1 MSSVDMDR
9 DGIAAV
15 VADLTLAEKVG
26 LVHGAEDVEGT
37 ATGFVPGVERV
48 GIPPIRLTDG
58 PLGVRTDD
66 PATAFPSSPALAATF
81 DPDLA
86 ERFGRALGREATARG
101 QDILLGPGTN
111 LIRVPHCGR
120 NFEYFSEDPVHAG
133 AFAAAVTEGVQ
144 SAGVVATPKHYVA
157 NSQETRRAE
166 VSAEVDEPVLR
177 ELYLPAFRDAV
188 EAGAGSVM
196 SSYNR
201 VNGTYASE
209 HEWLLTD
216 VLKGEWGFDGYV
228 VSDWFGT
235 ESVVDSANAGLDLQM
250 PGTSVEELIESMGV
264 APDAAAEQM
273 DGDTAGA
280 DSAAAVDDTAAAVD
294 SAAADDAEGAGGEGE
309 EAAPEGPFDAA
320 EDSPFAGGMPDP
332 TSGGRYATELG
343 PAVERGDVPESRLD
357 DMVTRILRSL
367 DAVGHLD
374 DEAGG
379 DNEANGDDEASGDEA
394 AGALDTPEH
403 RDLAATIA
411 TRGTVLL
418 KNDGALPL
426 ADDADVAVVGPN
438 VDEALLGGGGSSEVT
453 PFVRTTPR
461 EGIEARADGAVTV
474 AHGLPRVEGISMFEA
489 MDDAGDPEVGTGG
502 LDGDAGDPEG
512 GPGDPGSVDADGD
525 AERSVDIEGAASAA
539 ADADVAVVFVRD
551 RATEAADR
559 DSLRLP
565 GRQDDLIA
573 AVADAADRTVVVAN
587 ASGPIETPWRDAVD
601 AVLAAWYPGQAH
613 GEAAAAVL
621 YGDADPG
628 GRLPVTFA
636 PEDAYPTADERRF
649 PGVDGEA
656 VYDEGLLVGYRH
668 FDATDAEPTY
678 PFGHG
683 HSYAEFRYEGVE
695 AVGPSTVETTLSN
708 VADRPGRE
716 VVQAYVGV
724 SDTPAAPDVPDERA
738 RPPRELGGF
747 AAVELAPGESATVE
761 IDLDERAFGR
771 YDASAGW
778 TVDAGEY
785 VVEVGRSSRDR
796 RGSATIER

>member
-1 MSSVDMDR
+1 MSR
-9 DGIAAV
+9 DDVAAV
-15 VADLTLAEKVG
+15 VAELTLAEKVG
-26 LVHGAEDVEGT
+26 LVHGTVDAEGT
-37 ATGFVPGVERV
+37 ATGFVSGVERV

-58 PLGVRTDD
+58 PLGVRTDE

-101 QDILLGPGTN
+101 QDVLLGPGTN

-120 NFEYFSEDPVHAG
+120 NFEYFSEDPIHAG
-133 AFAAAVTEGVQ
+133 AFAAAVTEGIQ
-144 SAGVVATPKHYVA
+144 SAGVVATPKHYAA
-157 NSQETRRAE
+157 NNQETGRAE
-166 VSAEVDEPVLR
+166 VSAEAAEPVLR

-209 HEWLLTD
+209 HERLLTD

-235 ESVVDSANAGLDLQM
+235 ESVVDSATAGLDLQM
-250 PGTSVEELIESMGV
+250 PGITVPELLESMGIPPESLGGIGGG
-264 APDAAAEQM
+264 PDGTESE
-273 DGDTAGA
+273 GDSPQGL
-280 DSAAAVDDTAAAVD
+280 
-294 SAAADDAEGAGGEGE
+294 
-309 EAAPEGPFDAA
+309 FDAA

-332 TSGGRYATELG
+332 TSGGRYATDLG

-374 DEAGG
+374 GETS
-379 DNEANGDDEASGDEA
+379 DDGEASGDEK

-403 RDLAATIA
+403 RDLAATVA
-411 TRGTVLL
+411 TRGSVLL
-418 KNDGALPL
+418 ENDGVLPL
-426 ADDADVAVVGPN
+426 ADEADVAVVGPN

-461 EGIEARADGAVTV
+461 EGIEARAAGAVTV
-474 AHGLPRVEGISMFEA
+474 ARGLPRVEGISMFDA
-489 MDDAGDPEVGTGG
+489 MGGAGGPATEDADAPDDGADAGPGESVEVEE
-502 LDGDAGDPEG
+502 A
-512 GPGDPGSVDADGD
+512 V
-525 AERSVDIEGAASAA
+525 AA
-539 ADADVAVVFVRD
+539 AAAADVAVVFVRD

-565 GRQDDLIA
+565 GRQDELVA
-573 AVADAADRTVVVAN
+573 AVADAADETVVVAN

-656 VYDEGLLVGYRH
+656 SYDEGLLVGYRH

-683 HSYAEFRYEGVE
+683 RSYAEFRYDAVE
-695 AVGPSTVETTLSN
+695 AVGPSTVEATVSN
-708 VADRPGRE
+708 GGDRPGRE
-716 VVQAYVGV
+716 VVQAYVE
-724 SDTPAAPDVPDERA
+724 APDAADIPDTADTSGTPGDRP
-738 RPPRELGGF
+738 RPPRELAGF
-747 AAVELAPGESATVE
+747 AAVALDPGESATVE
-761 IDLDERAFGR
+761 IDLDDRAFGR
-771 YDASAGW
+771 YDESAGW
-778 TVDAGEY
+778 TVDSGAY
-785 VVEVGRSSRDR
+785 VVEVGRSSRDF
-796 RGSATIER
+796 RGRVSVER

>member
-1 MSSVDMDR
+1 MDR
-9 DGIAAV
+9 DEIAAV
-15 VADLTLAEKVG
+15 VAELTLAEKVG

-48 GIPPIRLTDG
+48 GIPPVRLTDG
-58 PLGVRTDD
+58 PLGVRTDE

-101 QDILLGPGTN
+101 QDVLLGPGTN

-133 AFAAAVTEGVQ
+133 AFAAAVTEGIQ

-157 NSQETRRAE
+157 NGQETRRAE

-188 EAGAGSVM
+188 AAGAGSVM

-209 HEWLLTD
+209 HEGLLTD

-250 PGTSVEELIESMGV
+250 PGTSVEELLESMGI
-264 APDAAAEQM
+264 APDAGSEPT
-273 DGDTAGA
+273 DGDAPAVDET
-280 DSAAAVDDTAAAVD
+280 AAVDD
-294 SAAADDAEGAGGEGE
+294 AEGPGAGEE
-309 EAAPEGPFDAA
+309 EAAPEGLFDAT

-332 TSGGRYATELG
+332 RSGGRYATELG

-374 DEAGG
+374 G
-379 DNEANGDDEASGDEA
+379 EASGDDETSGDEQ

-418 KNDGALPL
+418 KNDGVLPL

-474 AHGLPRVEGISMFEA
+474 ARGLPRVEGISMFEA
-489 MDDAGDPEVGTGG
+489 M
-502 LDGDAGDPEG
+502 GDAGGPEG
-512 GPGDPGSVDADGD
+512 GTGRPGPLDAEGGD
-525 AERSVDIEGAASAA
+525 ERSVDIEGAASAA

-649 PGVDGEA
+649 PGVGGEA

-695 AVGPSTVETTLSN
+695 AVGPSTVEATLSN
-708 VADRPGRE
+708 VGDRPGRE
-716 VVQAYVGV
+716 VVQAYVGAA
-724 SDTPAAPDVPDERA
+724 DTPAAPDVPDDRP
-738 RPPRELGGF
+738 RPPRELAGF
-747 AAVELAPGESATVE
+747 AAVALDPGESTTVE

-771 YDASAGW
+771 YDESAGW

-785 VVEVGRSSRDR
+785 VVEAGRSSRDR

>member
-1 MSSVDMDR
+1 MDR

-15 VADLTLAEKVG
+15 VAELTLAEKVG

-58 PLGVRTDD
+58 PLGVRTDE

-101 QDILLGPGTN
+101 QDVLLGPGTN

-133 AFAAAVTEGVQ
+133 AFAAAVTEGIQ

-166 VSAEVDEPVLR
+166 VSARVDESVLR

-209 HEWLLTD
+209 HERLLTD

-250 PGTSVEELIESMGV
+250 PGTSVEELLESMGV
-264 APDAAAEQM
+264 APDAGVEPT
-273 DGDTAGA
+273 DGDAAG
-280 DSAAAVDDTAAAVD
+280 VDGT
-294 SAAADDAEGAGGEGE
+294 EGAGAAGE
-309 EAAPEGPFDAA
+309 EAAPEGLFDAA
-320 EDSPFAGGMPDP
+320 ADSPFAGGMPDP

-374 DEAGG
+374 GEASGDGEAGG
-379 DNEANGDDEASGDEA
+379 DATT
-394 AGALDTPEH
+394 GALDTPEH
-403 RDLAATIA
+403 RDLAATVA

-418 KNDGALPL
+418 KNDGVLPL

-474 AHGLPRVEGISMFEA
+474 APGLPRVEGISMFEA
-489 MDDAGDPEVGTGG
+489 MDGAGDPGEDEV
-502 LDGDAGDPEG
+502 APEG
-512 GPGDPGSVDADGD
+512 GPDDPGAVDAEGD
-525 AERSVDIEGAASAA
+525 DERSVDIEGAAAA
-539 ADADVAVVFVRD
+539 AAGADVAVVFVRD

-587 ASGPIETPWRDAVD
+587 ASGPIETPWRDDVD
-601 AVLAAWYPGQAH
+601 AVLAGWYPGQAH

-668 FDATDAEPTY
+668 FDATGDGPTY

-695 AVGPSTVETTLSN
+695 AVGPSTVEATLSN
-708 VADRPGRE
+708 VAARPGRE

-724 SDTPAAPDVPDERA
+724 SDTPAAPAAPDERI

-747 AAVELAPGESATVE
+747 AAVELAPGESTTVE
-761 IDLDERAFGR
+761 IELDERAFER

-778 TVDAGEY
+778 TVDAGEH